1 MNLFLKIKEALRGA
15 RKIEI
20 LLLMAVLAAF
30 LLYVSG
36 INEKG
41 DNMEERL
48 ERTLS
53 QMEGVGDINVLIN
66 KESSENI
73 SGVLIVAEGA
83 GDIGVQL
90 ALQDAVSR
98 LLDIDVS
105 CIEIV
110 RMEGG

>member
-1 MNLFLKIKEALRGA
+1 MNLISKIKEALRGA

-20 LLLMAVLAAF
+20 LLAMAVLAAF

-36 INEKG
+36 MSDNGGDMEK
-41 DNMEERL
+41 RL

-66 KESSENI
+66 KDGSGTIN
-73 SGVLIVAEGA
+73 GVLIVAEGA
-83 GDIGVQL
+83 AEIGVQL

-98 LLDIDVS
+98 LLDIDIS
-105 CIEIV
+105 RIEIV